1 MNETTAREADGER
14 GQVLVLV
21 ALLLVGLVAVAG
33 LMTDGGIVFTQRRD
47 LQNSADAAALAG
59 AMQIDEDAY
68 RASGGTNVVLD
79 QGAAY
84 QAAVKYLAGEGD
96 SNYSVRASTT
106 GVDVQVSRRAATA
119 FLRVIGIDGVTISA
133 HALAEPQHGITAST
147 PN

>member
-1 MNETTAREADGER
+1 MIEAVPRWADGER

-33 LMTDGGIVFTQRRD
+33 LVTDGGVVFTQRRD
-47 LQNSADAAALAG
+47 LQNIADGAALAG
-59 AMQIDEDAY
+59 AMQVDENAY
-68 RASGGTNVVLD
+68 RSSGGANVVLD

-84 QAAVKYLAGEGD
+84 QAAVEYLQGEGD

-119 FLRVIGIDGVTISA
+119 FLRIIGIDGVTISA
-133 HALAEPQHGITAST
+133 HARAEPQHGIAATS
-147 PN
+147 P

>member
-1 MNETTAREADGER
+1 MNEAAVRWAEGER

-33 LMTDGGIVFTQRRD
+33 LVTDGAVVFTQRRD
-47 LQNSADAAALAG
+47 LQNIADGAALAG

-68 RASGGTNVVLD
+68 RSSGGASVVLD

-84 QAAVKYLAGEGD
+84 QAAVTYLQGEGD

-106 GVDVQVSRRAATA
+106 GVDVQVSHRAATA

-133 HALAEPQHGITAST
+133 HARAEPEYGIAATS
-147 PN
+147 P